1 MSRRKKNLLPLILII
16 IIFVA
21 ACVLFSDP
29 LMAQFSGLFG
39 DSAVNTTASSSA
51 SGDLKITVLNTG
63 NSDCTVIQT
72 PGGHTVMIDAG
83 ESDDFE
89 LISSFLRENG
99 ISTLHTVIA
108 THPHAD
114 HIGSM
119 TDILNHFEV
128 ENFYMTKARHSSKLY
143 KEMLETLGAH
153 SEIEVHTPKIGSGFT
168 LDGVSFVFLGPVAE
182 YSELNDTSIV
192 TYISYGQNSFLFAG
206 DVEKSAEED
215 MVGLFGS
222 KLKANVL
229 KVPHHGSKGSSTKD
243 FLKMVSPQYAII
255 TADQANDYGHPS
267 DKTLQR
273 LEDVGAAIYRTDQN
287 GNISIVSDGTTITVT
302 PQNP

>member
-1 MSRRKKNLLPLILII
+1 MSRRKKNALPLILII
-16 IIFVA
+16 LVFIA
-21 ACVLFSDP
+21 ACVLFSDS
-29 LMAQFSGLFG
+29 LIAQINGLFG
-39 DSAVNTTASSSA
+39 QDTAATTASSGA
-51 SGDLKITVLNTG
+51 TGDLKITVLNTG
-63 NSDCTVIQT
+63 NSDCSIIQT
-72 PGGHTVMIDAG
+72 PNGQTVMIDAG

-99 ISTLHTVIA
+99 ISTIHTVIA

-119 TDILNHFEV
+119 TDVLNHFDV
-128 ENFYMTKARHSSKLY
+128 QNFYMTKARHSSKLY
-143 KEMLETLGAH
+143 KEMLETLAAH
-153 SEIEVHTPKIGSGFT
+153 SETEVHTPKIGSGFT
-168 LDGVSFVFLGPVAE
+168 LDGVSFVFLGPIAE

-206 DVEKSAEED
+206 DVEKEAEED
-215 MVGLFGS
+215 LVELFSS
-222 KLKANVL
+222 KLDADVL

-267 DKTLQR
+267 DKTLKR
-273 LEDVGAAIYRTDQN
+273 LQDAGATIYRTDHN